1 MSIRRTFTFLL
12 TAPVALLLTS
22 LGASAQEAD
31 QQTNWPMSAAVQTE
45 AGQQIPAGAYGVAYI
60 DAPRVATLL
69 QLRGVTGSG
78 TVILKGNDSHDC
90 LTIPI
95 RFVAGDF
102 GGEGISTSETH
113 PIRLILRSRRVA
125 GALATGDDVVSDMY
139 LISAQMDDPEAD
151 IIIQT
156 GLSESH
162 GFVLNPGRSVLADIF
177 GAAATSRTACSE
189 LQAQGS

>member
-1 MSIRRTFTFLL
+1 MSILHSSTLL
-12 TAPVALLLTS
+12 LIAPVALLLTS
-22 LGASAQEAD
+22 FGASAQEAD

-45 AGQQIPAGAYGVAYI
+45 AGQHIPAGASGVAYI

-78 TVILKGNDSHDC
+78 TVILKSDDSHDC
-90 LTIPI
+90 LTVPI

-102 GGEGISTSETH
+102 GGEGISTNETH
-113 PIRLILRSRRVA
+113 PIRLILRSPRVA
-125 GALATGDDVVSDMY
+125 EALAAGDDVVSDMY
-139 LISAQMDDPEAD
+139 RISAEPDDPEAD

-162 GFVLNPGRSVLADIF
+162 GFVLNPGSSIVADIF
-177 GAAATSRTACSE
+177 GAATSRIACSE
-189 LQAQGS
+189 IRAQGS

>member
-1 MSIRRTFTFLL
+1 MSRETFTLL
-12 TAPVALLLTS
+12 MTAPVALLLTS

-31 QQTNWPMSAAVQTE
+31 QQTNWPMSAAVQTV
-45 AGQQIPAGAYGVAYI
+45 AGQEIPAGAYGVAYI

-69 QLRGVTGSG
+69 QLRGVTGRG
-78 TVILKGNDSHDC
+78 TVIVKSDDSHDC

-125 GALATGDDVVSDMY
+125 GALAAGDDVVSDMY
-139 LISAQMDDPEAD
+139 RVSAQMDDPEAD
-151 IIIQT
+151 IIIES

-162 GFVLNPGRSVLADIF
+162 GFVLNPGRSVVADIF
-177 GAAATSRTACSE
+177 GAATSRTACSE

>member
-1 MSIRRTFTFLL
+1 MSRETFTLHM

-31 QQTNWPMSAAVQTE
+31 QQTNWPMSAAVQTV
-45 AGQQIPAGAYGVAYI
+45 AGQEIPAGAYGVAYI

-69 QLRGVTGSG
+69 QLRGVTGRG
-78 TVILKGNDSHDC
+78 TVIVKSDDSHDC

-125 GALATGDDVVSDMY
+125 GALAAGDDVVSDMY
-139 LISAQMDDPEAD
+139 RISTQPDDSEAD
-151 IIIQT
+151 IIIES

-162 GFVLNPGRSVLADIF
+162 GFVLNPGRSVVADIF
-177 GAAATSRTACSE
+177 GAATSRTACSE